1 MTRKVNNSKVDR
13 PKNTVVGHIKNGF
26 LARMMHYSPPA
37 VAVWLALANRADKS
51 GYCFPSISTLQD
63 DTGLARASTYKAIR
77 ELKES
82 GEITVESGGG
92 MGNPSNHYQIVG
104 GPGNELVQN
113 MNQFKSETK
122 VVHSGDKVVRRM
134 NSNHTQEPNTVTRR
148 GKTRPRFV
156 PPSVQEVAA
165 YCRERKNNIDP
176 QHFVDRNESIGWVVG
191 KARTPMKCWKAAVRT
206 WERNGFS
213 NGKPEQLKQEIQY
226 RDIRK

>member
-1 MTRKVNNSKVDR
+1 VTRKVNNSKVDR

-104 GPGNELVQN
+104 GPRNELVQDA
-113 MNQFKSETK
+113 NQFKSETK
-122 VVHSGDKVVRRM
+122 VVHSRDKVVRRM
-134 NSNHTQEPNTVTRR
+134 NSNHTQEPNTVTTR
-148 GKTRPRFV
+148 KKPRPRFQK
-156 PPSVQEVAA
+156 PTLEEVTA
-165 YCRERKNNIDP
+165 YCRERAKGVNPEAWLDHYEAN
-176 QHFVDRNESIGWVVG
+176 GWKVG
-191 KARTPMKCWKAAVRT
+191 KNSMKDWKAAVRT

-213 NGKPEQLKQEIQY
+213 NGKPEQPKQEIQY
-226 RDIRK
+226 RDPNRR